1 MMARTNLAQHEQHL
15 KSLEANLKEIDG
27 SYQQI
32 VDSHQQ
38 MNNGLHAISNL
49 IFKLFLIASDLRETR
64 LEFEKDSQ
72 ES

>member
-1 MMARTNLAQHEQHL
+1 MAKTNLAQHEQHL

-64 LEFEKDSQ
+64 LGFEKETQ
-72 ES
+72 EA

>member
-1 MMARTNLAQHEQHL
+1 MAKLNLAQHEQYL
-15 KSLEANLKEIDG
+15 KLLEENLKEIDG

-49 IFKLFLIASDLRETR
+49 IFKLFLIARDLRENR
-64 LEFEKDSQ
+64 LELEKHAH
-72 ES
+72 EA

>member
-1 MMARTNLAQHEQHL
+1 MAKTNLSQHEQHL
-15 KSLEANLKEIDG
+15 KSLETNLKEIDG

-49 IFKLFLIASDLRETR
+49 IFKLFLIASDLRETH
-64 LEFEKDSQ
+64 LEFEKSSQ

>member
-1 MMARTNLAQHEQHL
+1 MAKTNLSQHEQHL
-15 KSLEANLKEIDG
+15 KSLEANLKEIEG

-72 ES
+72 DS